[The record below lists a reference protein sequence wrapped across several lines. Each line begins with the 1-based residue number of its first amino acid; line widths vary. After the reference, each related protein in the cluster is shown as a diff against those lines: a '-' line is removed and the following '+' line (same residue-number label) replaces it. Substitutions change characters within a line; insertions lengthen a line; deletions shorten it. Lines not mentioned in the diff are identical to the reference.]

1 MLVNVI
7 NEKHE
12 WFIIFG
18 TVKLIMFIIDSEIHR
33 SLFGHSIE
41 NLFKNKNGQD
51 KIPKVKIKEAP
62 PLTQW

>member
-41 NLFKNKNGQD
+41 NLCLKTKMA
-51 KIPKVKIKEAP
+51 KIKF
-62 PLTQW
+62 QR